1 MRSGRPRTKD
11 RGLCADELILTG
23 LEADERG
30 VTVIV
35 GRLLGAAVA
44 ALGVVSL
51 VGWALEREPLTRLV
65 GGSASLKVNTAIC
78 FALLG
83 WAVVVDGRERQRVRT
98 VLEVA
103 AGAIAVATLFEHL
116 HGSLGI
122 DELLLD
128 DPFTTAGAPGRMSIG
143 SALALALVAG
153 GMLGLD
159 SLRREV
165 RLAAHLPLIVGGGIG
180 LVGLIGYASG
190 LEDLYWGATMALD
203 TAAGLLVLGV
213 AAFAVA
219 PLEGILAILSRPSP
233 GGRLLRRLVP
243 AAVLAP
249 AAFLVPIGRGADLGL
264 YGFDVGMLLFLIA
277 TVGVSLPL
285 LFWTA
290 RSLDAAETRA
300 RADAERFESVLRA
313 ATEHPIIG
321 IDTTGTI
328 TFFSEGAERML
339 GYRAEEVVGRATPT
353 LIHDPAELAARA
365 AELGVA
371 PGFEALVAAAREDRA
386 EAREWTYLHKDGTR
400 VPVSLTVTATHD
412 PDGTE
417 AGFIGMAFDLSA
429 RRELER
435 ELRRQAEFTGTLVG
449 SAPVGI
455 YAVDREGSCI
465 FVNAKWQELA
475 GRTEEEALGDGW
487 KQAVHPGDAEGVMR
501 AWEAFTTGKAHFAA
515 EFRLQ
520 RPSGSRVWVAGQA
533 VTLRDHDGEP
543 RGYLGTIL
551 DVTQR
556 REAQAQRERLL
567 AESRAVLDAT
577 TDGILMTGLEGDV
590 LFSNAAMS
598 AFWQDVGL
606 AGEGTIWDRVAELAD
621 LITDPATYYRLLE
634 AVALDPEEEHV
645 GEFTLAASGR
655 SFVGR
660 TAPVRRADGG
670 LMGRIFSLRDTTTER
685 AAARAKDEFV
695 ATVSHELRTPLA
707 AITGYAE
714 LLEDDVPELGEES
727 AQFLAVLQ
735 RNAARLT
742 QLVDDL
748 LLLQQSEA
756 DGVTIGRDAVDVDD
770 LVRQSVERV
779 EPTASRKAIDV
790 DTLGDRGLVVQGDAM
805 RLGQVL
811 DSLLSNAVK
820 FTPDGGAVEVRVSR
834 VGGACAVDV
843 HDSGPGIPEDERG
856 RLFERFFRSRDAVAR
871 AIPGTGLGLAVSRRI
886 AEAHGGSL
894 GLADADAGGAT
905 FRLLLPGPV
914 TVRPGELR
922 LLKSPARG
930 ADTPFE

>member
-1 MRSGRPRTKD
+1 
-11 RGLCADELILTG
+11 
-23 LEADERG
+23 

-44 ALGVVSL
+44 ALGVVTL
-51 VGWALEREPLTRLV
+51 VGWALERESLTRLF
-65 GGSASLKVNTAIC
+65 GGSTSLKVNTAIC
-78 FALLG
+78 LVALG
-83 WAVVVDGRERQRVRT
+83 AAVLVGGRAQQRHRT
-98 VLEVA
+98 VLELA
-103 AGAIAVATLFEHL
+103 AGIIAVATVFEHAR
-116 HGSLGI
+116 GVSFGI

-128 DPFTTAGAPGRMSIG
+128 DPSSTGADPGRMSLG
-143 SALALALVAG
+143 TALALALVSG

-159 SLRREV
+159 SLRRSV
-165 RLAAHLPLIVGGGIG
+165 RVASHLPLLAAGGIG
-180 LVGLIGYASG
+180 LIGLVGHASG
-190 LEDLYWGATMALD
+190 LDELYWRSDSSTMALE
-203 TAAGLLVLGV
+203 TAAAIVLLVVGV
-213 AAFAVA
+213 LAVA
-219 PLEGILAILSRPSP
+219 PVEGAIAILGRQSP

-249 AAFLVPIGRGADLGL
+249 AAFLIPIGRGADAGWF
-264 YGFDVGMLLFLIA
+264 GFDVGVLLFLIA
-277 TVGVSLPL
+277 TVGVSLPV

-290 RSLDAAETRA
+290 RSLDSAEARA
-300 RADAERFESVLRA
+300 GADAERFASVLRA
-313 ATEHPIIG
+313 ATEHSIIG
-321 IDTTGTI
+321 TDTTGLI
-328 TFFSEGAERML
+328 TFFNEGAERLL
-339 GYRAEEVVGRATPT
+339 GYRAEEVIGRATPA
-353 LIHDPAELAARA
+353 LIHDPAEVTARA
-365 AELGVA
+365 AELGVQ
-371 PGFEALVAAAREDRA
+371 PGFEVLVAAVRENRA
-386 EAREWTYLHKDGTR
+386 ETREWTYVRKDGTR
-400 VPVSLTVTATHD
+400 VPVSLTVTAMLD
-412 PDGTE
+412 PDGTQ

-455 YAVDREGSCI
+455 YAIDRKGSCI

-487 KQAVHPGDAEGVMR
+487 KQALHPDDAANVMR
-501 AWEAFTTGKAHFAA
+501 AWDAFTSGTASFAT

-520 RPSGSRVWVAGQA
+520 RPGGSRVWVAGQA
-533 VTLRDHDGEP
+533 VALRGDDGETQ
-543 RGYLGTIL
+543 GFLGTIL

-577 TDGILMTGLEGDV
+577 TDGILMTDLKGDV
-590 LFSNAAMS
+590 LFSNAAMGT
-598 AFWQDVGL
+598 FWEDVGL
-606 AGEGTIWDRVAELAD
+606 AGEGTIWDRVSALAD
-621 LITDPATYYRLLE
+621 LITDPGEYYRLLE
-634 AVALDPEEEHV
+634 SVAVDPEREHV

-660 TAPVRRADGG
+660 TAPVRRADGS
-670 LMGRIFSLRDTTTER
+670 LMGRIFSLRETTTER

-714 LLEDDVPELGEES
+714 LLEDDVAEAGEES
-727 AQFLAVLQ
+727 AEFLAVLQ
-735 RNAARLT
+735 RNAGRLT
-742 QLVDDL
+742 RLVDDL
-748 LLLQQSEA
+748 LLLQQSET
-756 DGVTIGRDAVDVDD
+756 DGVTITPAAVDIDE
-770 LVRQSVERV
+770 LVQQSIERV
-779 EPTASRKAIDV
+779 EPTASRKAIAIE
-790 DTLGDRGLVVQGDAM
+790 TRGEQGLVVSGDVM

-811 DSLLSNAVK
+811 DNVLSNAVK
-820 FTPDGGAVEVRVSR
+820 FTPERGVVDVRVSR
-834 VGGACAVDV
+834 VGDACAVDV
-843 HDSGPGIPEDERG
+843 HDTGPGIPEDERG

-894 GLADADAGGAT
+894 GLVDGAGGGTT

-914 TVRPGELR
+914 TVARRTLH
-922 LLKSPARG
+922 LLKSSARA